1 MAGRVPKGGC
11 VMAVKITPPLRLM
24 LDIPAWQAE
33 VLAMPA
39 PALACGALVLLKM
52 HLWRIGPIP
61 DDDTA
66 LARITATSSAEWK
79 KLRKSI
85 APLFVVKYGEWQRE
99 DWNDELE
106 AAYEAVNKARQK
118 SQKGNAA
125 RWGKHP
131 TGTPTGNPS
140 GIPAAILNNKGTV
153 ATRSGKNKAP
163 QPRANDVQPGFETD
177 VVVAEQ
183 NLGIGGAV

>member
-1 MAGRVPKGGC
+1 MA
-11 VMAVKITPPLRLM
+11 AKITPPKSLLV
-24 LDIPAWQAE
+24 DIAAWKAE

-39 PALACGALVLLKM
+39 PAIACGALLLLKA
-52 HLWRIGPIP
+52 HLWNIGPIP
-61 DDDTA
+61 DDDIA
-66 LARITATSSAEWK
+66 LARITATSPAEWK

-85 APLFVVKYGEWQRE
+85 EPLFIVKYGEWQRE

-106 AAYEAVNKARQK
+106 AAFAAVNKARQK

-140 GIPAAILNNKGTV
+140 GTASGIPAGILNIYSAERS
-153 ATRSGKNKAP
+153 ATTAKTNPKP
-163 QPRANDVQPGFETD
+163 PKPRANDFQPDFEAD
-177 VVVAEQ
+177 VALAEAA
-183 NLGIGGAV
+183 LGIGGGV